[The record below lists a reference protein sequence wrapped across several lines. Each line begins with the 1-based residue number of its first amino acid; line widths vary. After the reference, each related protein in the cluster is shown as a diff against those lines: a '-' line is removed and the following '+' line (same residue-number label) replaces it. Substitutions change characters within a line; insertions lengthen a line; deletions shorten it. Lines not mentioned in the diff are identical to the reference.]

1 MNAKTP
7 LTPDPLRI
15 GTRDSKLAVWQAEY
29 VQNRLQQK
37 GYTTELVYIKT
48 EGDQIQNIPIHQI
61 GGQGVFTKALDDAL
75 LENRIDI
82 AVHSCKDLPTTL
94 PDGISIAAI
103 PIRENAEDVLVSNGD
118 TGFLHDKNS
127 KAVIATGSNRR
138 RGQWLSRYPN
148 HTLTDVRGNVQTRLK
163 KLKDNGW
170 DGIIFAAAGLRRLE
184 LAYLI
189 SERLEW
195 MLPAPAQGA
204 LAVATREDDDKTAE
218 IAGEIHEPS
227 IAAAVT
233 AERTF
238 LRILEGGC
246 SAPIGANAL
255 IDGNKLIFRGQLN
268 SLNGDQTIRIEM
280 KGNMDE
286 PEQLGEMAAGEAKSR
301 GAEALVAEV
310 RSRLESGD

>member
-1 MNAKTP
+1 M
-7 LTPDPLRI
+7 TPDPLRI

-29 VQNRLQQK
+29 VQNRLRHK
-37 GYTTELVYIKT
+37 GYATELVYIKT
-48 EGDQIQNIPIHQI
+48 EGDRVQNMPIHQI

-75 LENRIDI
+75 LENRIDL
-82 AVHSCKDLPTTL
+82 AVHSCKDLPTRL
-94 PDGISIAAI
+94 PAGISIAAV
-103 PIRENAEDVLVSNGD
+103 PVREDTDDVLVSNGD
-118 TGFLHDKNS
+118 TEFLNDKKS

-148 HTLTDVRGNVQTRLK
+148 HTLVDVRGNVQTRLQ

-170 DGIIFAAAGLRRLE
+170 GGIIFAAAGLKRLG
-184 LAYLI
+184 LDDLI
-189 SERLEW
+189 SERLDW

-204 LAVATREDDDKTAE
+204 LAVAAREEDSKTAE
-218 IAGEIHEPS
+218 IAREVHDLAV
-227 IAAAVT
+227 AATVT

-268 SLNGDQTIRIEM
+268 SLNGDQSIRIEM
-280 KGNMDE
+280 QGDMDE
-286 PEQLGEMAAGEAKSR
+286 PEQLGEAAAEEAKSR

-310 RSRLESGD
+310 RSRLESGE